1 MPVPDNVVRYAVNLV
16 SSTRPKL
23 KMNEF
28 ITNYVDWGAGPRASK
43 NIILAS
49 KCHALINGKYSPD
62 IEDVKAVSK
71 PILRQSNKNYTSQRV
86 FQLIKLLKK
95 YYNDF
100 ADCFFW

>member
-1 MPVPDNVVRYAVNLV
+1 
-16 SSTRPKL
+16 
-23 KMNEF
+23 MNEF

-62 IEDVKAVSK
+62 IEDVKAVAK
-71 PILRQSNKNYTSQRV
+71 PILRHRVIKNYKAESE

-100 ADCFFW
+100 AYCIFWEFHFKR